1 MIATLRAGAEGR
13 RGRAAQALA
22 ILGEARGHVPAPLL
36 RSPFYAEEP
45 ARYLRAELLQQAGR
59 DREALNWLRQGFA
72 DTPTEVA
79 YLAPLHL
86 RRAEIYDRLGDR
98 ATAMQEYE
106 RFLHLWAG
114 CEPELE
120 PVVKNARDRLARLA
134 DALGS
139 GDTAGAVQ

>member
-1 MIATLRAGAEGR
+1 M
-13 RGRAAQALA
+13 
-22 ILGEARGHVPAPLL
+22 
-36 RSPFYAEEP
+36 
-45 ARYLRAELLQQAGR
+45 
-59 DREALNWLRQGFA
+59 
-72 DTPTEVA
+72 A